1 MQPADLRLFLEA
13 MMHKLSRNKCAEL
26 SGDEEELLT
35 RLGLLDE
42 VTCQKTLSGNL
53 CFSTLVPLALKAIEL
68 GADPERVSK
77 YLNWVDFEV
86 LVTKYLSK
94 SGLTVFR
101 SIRFTK
107 RRFEVD
113 VVGVDPVSRLCLV
126 IDCKHWKP
134 GYRKGG
140 KLRAVAQGHRSKV
153 EVMARECGFI
163 VPKYPALMRAEY
175 LIPVIITLTQV
186 IKGVINGTVVV
197 PIFLLRDFIINLDYY
212 ADLFRDD
219 VLVRNPCF
227 LRRR

>member
-13 MMHKLSRNKCAEL
+13 LMEKLSHNKCAEL

-42 VTCQKTLSGNL
+42 DTCRKALSGGL

-68 GADPERVSK
+68 GADPERISK

-94 SGLTVFR
+94 SGFTVFR

-140 KLRAVAQGHRSKV
+140 KLRVVAQEHRFKV
-153 EVMARECGFI
+153 EVLARECGFI
-163 VPKYPALMRAEY
+163 VSRYPALMRAEY
-175 LIPVIITLTQV
+175 LIPIIITLTQV
-186 IKGVINGTVVV
+186 IKGAINGTVIV
-197 PIFLLRDFIINLDYY
+197 PIFLLRDFTINLDYY
-212 ADLFRDD
+212 ADFFRDE
-219 VLVRNPCF
+219 VLIRNPCF

>member
-13 MMHKLSRNKCAEL
+13 LMEKLSRNKCAEL

-35 RLGLLDE
+35 RLGLLNKDI
-42 VTCQKTLSGNL
+42 CQKALMGGM

-77 YLNWVDFEV
+77 YLNWADFEV

-94 SGLTVFR
+94 SGFTVFR

-113 VVGVDPVSRLCLV
+113 VIGIDPISRLCLV

-134 GYRKGG
+134 GYRKGS
-140 KLRAVAQGHRSKV
+140 KLRVAAQEHRSKV
-153 EVMARECGFI
+153 EVLARECSFI
-163 VPKYPALMRAEY
+163 VPKYPVLTRAEY
-175 LIPVIITLTQV
+175 LIPIIITLTRV
-186 IKGVINGTVVV
+186 IKGAVNGTIIV
-197 PIFLLRDFIINLDYY
+197 PVLLLRDFIINLDYY
-212 ADLFRDD
+212 VDLFRDD
-219 VLVRNPCF
+219 VLIRNPCF